1 MNRTRSEALYEEALT
16 HIVGGV
22 NSPSRSFKAVGGG
35 APVFMK
41 RGQGAHF
48 WDEDGNRYIDY
59 LCAYG
64 PIILGHAHPHVTEAI
79 VRAAQTGVLYGTP
92 TELEIKLARML
103 KSAIP
108 SLDKVRFVNSGT
120 EAVMTVIRV
129 ARAFTGRSKIIKF
142 AGCYHGHSDLVL
154 VAAGS
159 GPSTLGTPDS
169 AGVPQSIAGEVITV
183 PFNDLDALAAA
194 LERWGAETAAVM
206 VEPIVGNFGMVMP
219 KPGFLE
225 GLGKLAREHGALVIY
240 DEVITAFRFHYGSAQ
255 TYEGLVPEPI
265 RADSLDGPGTAS
277 AASLAN
283 APAAAS
289 LANAADA
296 ASPPGTAAADA
307 ADARAAFFRAIRP
320 DLTALG
326 KIIGG
331 GLPIGAYGGR
341 REIMEQVAPL
351 GPAYQAGTMAGNPAS
366 IASGIACLEALAE
379 PGVYAQMD
387 KLAVRLTDGIAES
400 ARRHGIPLTVNRIRG
415 SFSTH
420 FCDHPVTN
428 YDEAKDTDGEAFA
441 RFFRLMLDK
450 GICLAP
456 SKYEA
461 WFLTTAHTEADITY
475 TLEAAEASFARMAE
489 RAD

>member
-1 MNRTRSEALYEEALT
+1 MDRTRSEALYQEALE

-41 RGQGAHF
+41 RGEGAYF

-59 LCAYG
+59 LAAYG
-64 PIILGHAHPHVTEAI
+64 PIILGHAHPKVTEAI
-79 VRAAQTGVLYGTP
+79 CRAAQNGTLYGTP
-92 TELEIKLARML
+92 TELEIEFARKLKKAV
-103 KSAIP
+103 P

-120 EAVMTVIRV
+120 EAVMTTIRV
-129 ARAFTGRSKIIKF
+129 ARAYTGRTKVIKF

-169 AGVPQSIAGEVITV
+169 AGVPVSIANEVITV
-183 PFNDLDALAAA
+183 PYNDLDALGTA
-194 LERWGAETAAVM
+194 LERWGSETAAVM

-219 KPGFLE
+219 QPGFLE
-225 GLGKLAREHGALVIY
+225 GLCRLAREHGALVIY
-240 DEVITAFRFHYGSAQ
+240 DEVITGFRFHYGAAQ
-255 TYEGLVPEPI
+255 TYPGLG
-265 RADSLDGPGTAS
+265 L
-277 AASLAN
+277 
-283 APAAAS
+283 
-289 LANAADA
+289 ADA
-296 ASPPGTAAADA
+296 AAL
-307 ADARAAFFRAIRP
+307 RAIEP

-366 IASGIACLEALAE
+366 ISAGLACLEVLEE
-379 PGVYAQMD
+379 PGTYDRLERAASR
-387 KLAVRLTDGIAES
+387 LTEGIAAAAVRA
-400 ARRHGIPLTVNRIRG
+400 GIPLTINRIG
-415 SFSTH
+415 GAFSTH

-428 YDEAKDTDGEAFA
+428 YEEAQDTDSEQFA
-441 RFFRLMLDK
+441 QFFRLMLEQ

-461 WFLTTAHTEADITY
+461 WFLTIRHTDEDIDETIR
-475 TLEAAEASFARMAE
+475 AAEHAFRQMAVSGK
-489 RAD
+489 